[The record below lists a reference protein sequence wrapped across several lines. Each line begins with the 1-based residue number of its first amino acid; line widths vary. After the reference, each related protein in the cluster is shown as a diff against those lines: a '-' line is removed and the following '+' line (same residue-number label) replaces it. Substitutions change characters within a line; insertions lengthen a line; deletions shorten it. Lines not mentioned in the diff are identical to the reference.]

1 MLSCACVGSVR
12 PNSPSPARSET
23 GRSVRGDVHT
33 IDVPTLLING
43 AHDEA
48 QDSVV
53 APFFHA
59 VRKVRWF
66 TFAASGHMPQFEE
79 REKYM
84 QIVGSFLDED

>member
-1 MLSCACVGSVR
+1 MCVCRLGPSEFTITGSLR
-12 PNSPSPARSET
+12 EW
-23 GRSVRGDVHT
+23 SVLGDIHT
-33 IDVPTLLING
+33 IDVPALLING